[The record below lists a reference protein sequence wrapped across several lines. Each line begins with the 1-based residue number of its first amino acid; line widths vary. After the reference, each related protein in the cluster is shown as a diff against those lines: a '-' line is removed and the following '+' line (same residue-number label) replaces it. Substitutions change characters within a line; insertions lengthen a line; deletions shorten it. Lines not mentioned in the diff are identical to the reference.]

1 VIISIANITRFPSEK
16 KKKKTQLTVKM
27 LRKRG
32 QINAWYV
39 GRFHFGAEEMAT
51 THGIHILGGRH
62 VGFIIWLNP

>member
-16 KKKKTQLTVKM
+16 KKKNPLTVKM

-32 QINAWYV
+32 QIKAWYV

>member
-1 VIISIANITRFPSEK
+1 
-16 KKKKTQLTVKM
+16 M

-32 QINAWYV
+32 QIKAWYV

-51 THGIHILGGRH
+51 THGIHILEGRH